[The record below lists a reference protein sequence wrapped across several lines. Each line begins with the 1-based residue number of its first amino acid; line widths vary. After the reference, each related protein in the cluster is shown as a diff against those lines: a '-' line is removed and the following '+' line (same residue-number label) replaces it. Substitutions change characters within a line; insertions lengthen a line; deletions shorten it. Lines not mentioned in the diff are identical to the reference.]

1 LWWRLRL
8 NWGSLCKRLYQK
20 YEEDGVSDSAAVLG
34 YYFVFSLFPFVFVLA
49 ALAAYVPHVRV
60 STETLLD
67 RARSFLPSEA
77 MGIIAT
83 NLRGLVASPRPHL
96 LTLGLAA
103 ALYSASRGVD
113 AVRKALNLA
122 YDVKESR
129 PLWKTELIAFGV
141 TVGGGILV
149 LVGIAVLLGGG
160 GVGLWVARHLEIGD
174 EYVRVLRLIR
184 WPVTTV
190 VITLGA
196 ALGYYLLPNVEQR
209 FKFITPGS
217 VIGTLFW
224 FLASWGFG
232 KYVSNFGSYNV
243 TYGSIG
249 GVIVLLT
256 WFYITGFIL
265 LMGGE
270 LNVIIEQATP
280 DGKKPG
286 ARKFDQAPPPPD
298 ERPSAVPPGA
308 TKSAS
313 VAKRSRG
320 GRAVDRSEGNGTSS

>member
-1 LWWRLRL
+1 
-8 NWGSLCKRLYQK
+8 
-20 YEEDGVSDSAAVLG
+20 
-34 YYFVFSLFPFVFVLA
+34 
-49 ALAAYVPHVRV
+49 
-60 STETLLD
+60 
-67 RARSFLPSEA
+67 

-141 TVGGGILV
+141 TVGGGILM